1 MFSHHVAHLR
11 DYLQIQI
18 DAGCI
23 EAAQVGHWMPTGTT
37 QETIL
42 EEFLREFP
50 PEFAITA
57 PPLSSRIAYRVNKFQ
72 CVVSLYYF
80 SHYSVKP
87 PFSDPSPHSW
97 PRSSASSSSSSTAW
111 A

>member
-72 CVVSLYYF
+72 CVVSLYYSLF
-80 SHYSVKP
+80 GSVKP
-87 PFSDPSPHSW
+87 PFF
-97 PRSSASSSSSSTAW
+97 
-111 A
+111 